1 MTARVDKYNEHK
13 YSQKIYLLY
22 NGIHYDPLY
31 WDSAVPGLPFQ
42 TIFQATES
50 GKGFEVE
57 IKISFETLFLWKF
70 QNFLV
75 VEQHVVE
82 LARTLRAA
90 RQYTD
95 TGMFSNFEKI
105 FGIF

>member
-50 GKGFEVE
+50 GMK
-57 IKISFETLFLWKF
+57 T
-70 QNFLV
+70 N
-75 VEQHVVE
+75 
-82 LARTLRAA
+82 
-90 RQYTD
+90 
-95 TGMFSNFEKI
+95 
-105 FGIF
+105 